1 MTALCE
7 ITICVVCQEW
17 EGRRRSVHGTSIT
30 PLIPPLAGYRGEDC
44 SSSVNQCVSNPCDPE
59 GTLLCEEL
67 ANTSRCVCQ
76 HGYTGRRCA
85 TPISRCVDGL
95 CQHGS
100 ACVGLPGGFRCDCLP
115 GRRAIQRGVILFFYF
130 YFLKFQMKAIPRMNH
145 ARGRHSP
152 SLTLLLVLLPSSR
165 ESNLFGLKQRH
176 KTTLRDVKVGA
187 QFSGL

>member
-7 ITICVVCQEW
+7 ITTCVVCQEW

-85 TPISRCVDGL
+85 TPISRCVDGP

-115 GRRAIQRGVILFFYF
+115 GRRAIQRGVICFFFFLLLLFF
-130 YFLKFQMKAIPRMNH
+130 KIPNEDDSSNESCTRQTLSQFDV
-145 ARGRHSP
+145 SP
-152 SLTLLLVLLPSSR
+152 CSASFFAGV
-165 ESNLFGLKQRH
+165 
-176 KTTLRDVKVGA
+176 
-187 QFSGL
+187 